1 MNRQRSPLGGI
12 SSVLANPS
20 FLYLWTAQGLSQIA
34 LNATIYILL
43 VRVEEWT
50 GSSIA
55 VSYLILSFIVPSVVM
70 GVAAGVFVDRWPKK
84 RVLIASSLLRAVI
97 VATFVIL
104 AQNLLLVVLVNL
116 AYSIVSQFFLPAE
129 AASIPQVVE
138 REDLLVANGLFNITM
153 SGAQLLG
160 FVFFGPLMTKSMSSN
175 AAFLSLASIYAGCAL
190 LIGFI
195 RLPEPAL
202 VADGAD
208 LARGWWHAVRE
219 ELEEGW
225 RLLVQ
230 DTRVSLSVSHLT
242 FINSLILV
250 IGMLAPGYVSR
261 VLNIRADD
269 AVFVM
274 APAGLGMLMGIAL
287 LPRLSLWWPKEVIA
301 VVGIF
306 AAAWTL
312 LALGAVGVLQQPIT
326 QWEPFKALAE
336 ATHLESAGLVA
347 IVAFMALVFGFGYA
361 SVNVAAQT
369 LVHENVPLE
378 LRGRIF
384 ATQFAFANAAAVA
397 PLLFMG
403 GLADRVGIVGVTFI
417 GALLMLSYGIFTAY
431 RMRDLHM
438 TVDRDEPAARTSEE
452 QARPTHE

>member
-1 MNRQRSPLGGI
+1 VNRQRGPLGGI

-55 VSYLILSFIVPSVVM
+55 VSYLILSFIVPSVIM

-84 RVLIASSLLRAVI
+84 QVLITTNLLRAVI
-97 VATFVIL
+97 VAAFVVL

-160 FVFFGPLMTKSMSSN
+160 FVFIGPLMTKSMSSN
-175 AAFLSLASIYAGCAL
+175 AAFLSLASVYAGCSL

-202 VADGAD
+202 VAGED
-208 LARGWWHAVRE
+208 LARGWLHAVRL
-219 ELEEGW
+219 ELQEGW
-225 RLLVQ
+225 RLLAQ

-274 APAGLGMLMGIAL
+274 APAGLGMLLGIAL
-287 LPRLSLWWPKEVIA
+287 LPRLSLRWPKEVIA

-306 AAAWTL
+306 ASAWTL
-312 LALGAVGVLQQPIT
+312 LALGAVGVLQQPIS
-326 QWEPFKALAE
+326 QWEPFKALAD

-438 TVDRDEPAARTSEE
+438 VVDRAEPAVRTPEE
-452 QARPTHE
+452 QSQPTHE